1 MNKDGIVLND
11 RKLNEECGVFGIYSR
26 NDSVDVAR
34 EAYLALYALQH
45 RGQQSCGIAVNDRGV
60 ISSYR
65 ELGLVPDVFS
75 QKAFDT
81 LGKGQMAIGHCR
93 YSTQGGV
100 TRENSQPLVARYI
113 KGTLAI
119 AHNGTIIN
127 AAAIRTAIEKE
138 GALFQ
143 TSNDAEVILYT
154 IAKERVKTHNVE
166 EAVAN
171 MMNVVKG
178 AYSIVIMSPRK
189 LIAARDP
196 YGFRPLCMGRIGD
209 AIVFASESCALNALG
224 ATFER
229 DIEPG
234 EVVVVDDNGIRSIKT
249 AEKKPYGLCVFE
261 HIYFARPDSVI
272 DGCSVHDARQQAGRF
287 LAQEFPVEADLV
299 CGVPDSGL
307 SAAEGYAKESGIP
320 LGTAFIKNR
329 YIGRTFIQPTQA
341 ERARAVQIKLNALRS
356 EVEGKRI
363 VLVDDSIVRGTT
375 TDKTIKLLKDAGA
388 KEVHMRISSPPFVA
402 PCYFGTD
409 VPSKGNLIAC
419 RMTVDE
425 ICKHIGADSLGFLS
439 LESVKKIATSKFGT
453 TFCTGCF
460 TEQYPIDVVSESG
473 ENEDEK
479 YKYETKLPL

>member
-1 MNKDGIVLND
+1 MRNSGIVLND
-11 RKLNEECGVFGIYSR
+11 RKLNEECGVFGIYSK
-26 NDSVDVAR
+26 DPAVDVAR

-60 ISSYR
+60 ISSYK

-81 LGKGQMAIGHCR
+81 LGQGQMAMGHCR

-100 TRENSQPLVARYI
+100 TRENAQPLVAKYI

-127 AAAIRTAIEKE
+127 AAAIRTAIEKD

-166 EAVAN
+166 EAVVN
-171 MMNVVKG
+171 MMSIVKG

-209 AIVFASESCALNALG
+209 SVIFASESCALNALG

-234 EVVVVDDNGIRSIKT
+234 EVVVVDENGVKSLK
-249 AEKKPYGLCVFE
+249 AKEAKPYGLCVFE
-261 HIYFARPDSVI
+261 HIYFARPDSII
-272 DGCSVHDARQQAGRF
+272 DGCSVHEARQQAGRF
-287 LAQEFPVEADLV
+287 LAREYPVEADLV

-419 RMTVDE
+419 RMSVDE
-425 ICKHIGADSLGFLS
+425 IRRHIGADTLGFLS
-439 LESVKKIATSKFGT
+439 LESVKKIATSKFGAS
-453 TFCTGCF
+453 FCIGCF
-460 TEQYPIDVVSESG
+460 TEEYPLDVAAESG
-473 ENEDEK
+473 ENEAEK